1 MDITPTRPITS
12 FTENYFY
19 LSNFYEAPVR
29 IGNFTFK
36 SNEAAFQA
44 AKYQAMIGGDRDKSD
59 YVATILMAKTPNDSK
74 QLGKRVAI
82 NTEVWDAMRVKH
94 MREIVRAK
102 FDQNHDLRAKLMHTG
117 SGILVEGN
125 TWGDTFW
132 GRCNG
137 RGMNILGCILMELR
151 GYYYW
156 KDMDSVGF

>member
-1 MDITPTRPITS
+1 MTSTKPIVS
-12 FTENYFY
+12 FTGSHYF
-19 LSNFYEAPVR
+19 LSNFFEAPVR

-36 SNEAAFQA
+36 TNEAAFQA
-44 AKYQAMIGGDRDKSD
+44 AKYQAMVGEEQDKSD
-59 YVATILMAKTPNDSK
+59 YVASILMASTPGETK
-74 QLGKRVAI
+74 KLGRRVDI
-82 NTEVWDAMRVKH
+82 NTDAWDSMKVRH
-94 MREIVRAK
+94 MKDIVRAK

-125 TWGDTFW
+125 DWGDVFW

-137 RGMNILGCILMELR
+137 RGMNILGVILMELR

>member
-1 MDITPTRPITS
+1 MTSTKPITA
-12 FTENYFY
+12 FDGDWRF
-19 LSNFYEAPVR
+19 LSNFYEARIR
-29 IGNFTFK
+29 IGQFTFA

-44 AKYQAMIGGDRDKSD
+44 AKYQAMVGGERDKSD
-59 YVATILMAKTPNDSK
+59 YVATILMAKTPYAAK
-74 QLGKRVAI
+74 QLGRGVDI
-82 NTEVWDAMRVKH
+82 NLEAWEAMKVKH
-94 MREIVRAK
+94 MRDIVRAK

-132 GRCNG
+132 GRCEG